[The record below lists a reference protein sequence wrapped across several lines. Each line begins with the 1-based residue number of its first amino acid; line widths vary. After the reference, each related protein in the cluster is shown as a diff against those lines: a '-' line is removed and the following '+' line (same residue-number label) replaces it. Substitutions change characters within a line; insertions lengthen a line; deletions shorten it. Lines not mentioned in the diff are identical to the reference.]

1 MIQRTV
7 VATPPPGY
15 VVRDFGKWVAG
26 STPRRGSVLNIGAGA
41 NLSGSLQQVRRRS
54 GCLVGVDPDASID
67 MNHDLDERYQASLEA
82 FAPDHEDQFDTAFSV
97 FVLEHVA
104 DPDAFTEACARVLK
118 PGGSLFGL
126 TVNKYQ
132 YFGLSTWAASR
143 FGVSEWMLKRL
154 KTRDAIEI
162 YHFPTEYRINSIRRI
177 TRHLEAA
184 GFSSV
189 EFRCYEKTAMYEWY
203 LPRGAR
209 WFAGAYT
216 KAAYGVGVPHLMG
229 HITFRAIR

>member
-1 MIQRTV
+1 MIRRTV
-7 VATPPPGY
+7 VATSPPPY
-15 VVRDFGKWVAG
+15 VVRDFGKWVAE
-26 STPRRGSVLNIGAGA
+26 STPNGARVLNIGAGA

-54 GCLVGVDPDASID
+54 GYLVGVDPHRSIHE
-67 MNHDLDERYQASLEA
+67 NEYLDERHEATLEA
-82 FAPDHEDQFDTAFSV
+82 FAVDRRDEFDAAFSV

-104 DPDAFTEACARVLK
+104 DPDAFSQACARVIK

-132 YFGLSTWAASR
+132 YFGLTTWAATRLGISD
-143 FGVSEWMLKRL
+143 WMLTRL
-154 KTRDAIEI
+154 KDRDVIDN

-177 TRHLEAA
+177 SRHLDEA

-203 LPRGAR
+203 LPSGLR

>member
-1 MIQRTV
+1 MIERTV
-7 VATPPPGY
+7 VATSPPEY
-15 VVRDFGKWVAG
+15 VVRDFGRWVAEC
-26 STPRRGSVLNIGAGA
+26 TPRQASVLNIGAGA
-41 NLSGSLQQVRRRS
+41 NISGSLEQVRRRS
-54 GCLVGVDPDASID
+54 GHLVGVDPDPSVHT
-67 MNHDLDERYQASLEA
+67 NQDLDEAHEATLET
-82 FAPDHEDQFDTAFSV
+82 FAIDHAEEFDTAFSV

-104 DPDAFTEACARVLK
+104 DPVEFTESCAQVLK

-132 YFGLSTWAASR
+132 YFGLSTWAATR
-143 FGVSEWMLKRL
+143 LGVSDWMLQRL
-154 KTRDAIEI
+154 KAREVIDT

-177 TRHLEAA
+177 TWHLDAA